1 MIEVLPYRPELASL
15 WNAFVARSRNGTFLF
30 DRGYMDY
37 HAERFEDASLIFARA
52 GKWLA
57 LLPANRRGPVL
68 ESHGGLTYGGLVLAP
83 EVGLE
88 RVAALLN
95 ALCAH
100 ARAAG
105 VARIVYKTIPAI
117 YHRAPAEEDRWALYR
132 MGARLVRRDALGVV
146 GLGRAPLPQPRRAD
160 LNKAR
165 RLAGEI
171 EDSQDWA
178 GFWQVLT
185 EGLEERH
192 GVRPV
197 HSLAE
202 IALLA
207 SRFPRNIRLR
217 VARQGGHIIAGT
229 VLFDTPSVVHC
240 QYIGSNAEARRT
252 RATDILLEDCI
263 QQAHA
268 RGLPFDFGTSME
280 NGGADLNGGL
290 QAYKESYGARTVMHD
305 YYEIDL

>member
-15 WNAFVARSRNGTFLF
+15 WNAFVASSRNGTFLF

-37 HAERFEDASLIFARA
+37 HAERFEDASLIFTRA

-95 ALCAH
+95 ALGAH

-105 VARIVYKTIPAI
+105 VARIVYKTIPSI
-117 YHRAPAEEDRWALYR
+117 YHRAPAEEDRWALFR
-132 MGARLVRRDALGVV
+132 MGARLVRRDALTVIAAGHPALAEVRRRGLKKAVQAGAVV
-146 GLGRAPLPQPRRAD
+146 GEST
-160 LNKAR
+160 N
-165 RLAGEI
+165 
-171 EDSQDWA
+171 WA
-178 GFWQVLT
+178 EFWPVLT
-185 EGLEERH
+185 GRLHDSH
-192 GVRPV
+192 GVQPV
-197 HSLAE
+197 HSQDE
-202 IALLA
+202 ITLLA
-207 SRFPRNIRLR
+207 ARFPRHIRLR
-217 VARQGGHIIAGT
+217 TATLGREVVAGIVTFETDR
-229 VLFDTPSVVHC
+229 VVHC
-240 QYIGSNAEARRT
+240 QYVASNDRGRET
-252 RATDILLEDCI
+252 RVIDIVH
-263 QQAHA
+263 QQAIDAAHA